1 MQLLSIQVPEAY
13 ITGIDILIL
22 SGYFPNRSEAIR
34 CAVRDLIDKEL
45 GGFKGIKESYMMV
58 QNVKTMN
65 QGNDEGIDGL

>member
-34 CAVRDLIDKEL
+34 SAVKDMIVNEL
-45 GGFKGIKESYMMV
+45 GGFKGIKESHMLV
-58 QNVKTMN
+58 QGIKASNVTN
-65 QGNDEGIDGL
+65 NEEINGL